1 MIECKFSA
9 LANEKLRLEAQNQQ
23 IASNFLDK
31 SVTTAFSD
39 WCTIQTFV
47 ILATVTME
55 GSSFMTIVLTQKLGK
70 LALITIATVLLNGI
84 PLQQVYAQA
93 NNYKTIKIRLKTP
106 GSNQEWLRIEINGNT
121 VKPIYTIRTNR
132 SFSRVVNSALGVVS
146 PVPLPSVRF
155 DKWLDAQTTRVI
167 FEPESCSSQQPQP
180 PENSI
185 QTSQPH
191 CLSSCAIVGTDSV
204 LLPEG
209 TDIHQGRFTIEYTEG
224 ELIRTITFKIPN
236 QD

>member
-1 MIECKFSA
+1 MIECRFSA

-39 WCTIQTFV
+39 WCATQTFV
-47 ILATVTME
+47 ILATVTIE
-55 GSSFMTIVLTQKLGK
+55 GSFFMTIVLTQKLGK

-84 PLQQVYAQA
+84 PLLQVHAQA

-106 GSNQEWLRIEINGNT
+106 GSNQEWLRIEVNGNT

-132 SFSRVVNSALGVVS
+132 NFSGVVNSALGVVS

-167 FEPESCSSQQPQP
+167 FEPESCLSQQPQP
-180 PENSI
+180 TENSI
-185 QTSQPH
+185 QTSQPF
-191 CLSSCAIVGTDSV
+191 CLPSCAIVGTDSV

-224 ELIRTITFKIPN
+224 ELIRTITFKIPS